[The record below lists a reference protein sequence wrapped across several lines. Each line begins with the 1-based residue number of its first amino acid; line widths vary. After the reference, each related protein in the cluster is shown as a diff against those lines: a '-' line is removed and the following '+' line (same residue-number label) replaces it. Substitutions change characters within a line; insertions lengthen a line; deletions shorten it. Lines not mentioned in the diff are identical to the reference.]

1 MENLPEPENVAEK
14 MPPTVAVNLRERL
27 ATVSQKMKK
36 DMRTAPDESD
46 PGLAAQIVP
55 LRDWL
60 GMDLLNNKAIS
71 RNLDRVLEQLEQ
83 RATEAAKKN
92 ESNIPQEKLREYQ
105 TMLGLA
111 RQVWQESCAH
121 LQDKLLKIEQL
132 DQAMKMALQPNK
144 PIISLDPHSVKDY
157 WPTFREHWVKH
168 PSPMLLL
175 VHIGLLGCI
184 YGNFPSGDRL
194 LSYAAEHFVEPW
206 RIHARLMLAVGF
218 ERDLSMAQVIY
229 QKRIMKS
236 APPDYVR
243 LTKCALENLEQRK
256 QLRERMEKDV
266 FGMDEKVI

>member
-92 ESNIPQEKLREYQ
+92 ESNSPGKAQGIPDDARFS
-105 TMLGLA
+105 TTGLA
-111 RQVWQESCAH
+111 RELCSSARQIAQNRAARPSHENGSTA
-121 LQDKLLKIEQL
+121 EQT
-132 DQAMKMALQPNK
+132 
-144 PIISLDPHSVKDY
+144 H
-157 WPTFREHWVKH
+157 
-168 PSPMLLL
+168 
-175 VHIGLLGCI
+175 
-184 YGNFPSGDRL
+184 
-194 LSYAAEHFVEPW
+194 HF
-206 RIHARLMLAVGF
+206 
-218 ERDLSMAQVIY
+218 
-229 QKRIMKS
+229 
-236 APPDYVR
+236 
-243 LTKCALENLEQRK
+243 T
-256 QLRERMEKDV
+256 
-266 FGMDEKVI
+266 